1 MPRSCICDRW
11 LTRAAADLG
20 FQALPAAAQLLF
32 FRLLAS
38 AAGAEERGRVRFPV
52 PVSIAV
58 SRILNRTET
67 EAETDIAALVDLGW
81 IEIDTDG
88 RSVWMAGA
96 KAQAGR
102 VEAAQINGLRG
113 GRPRK
118 GETPEQ
124 ARARKQGSLMLPM
137 AGGAEKPTETERE
150 PGVES
155 SRAAAASSSTVQEAA
170 AAGARDGWVSLAQ
183 RCAEIA
189 GIDPARGGWNALPV
203 KGWVDA
209 GVPEDVILE
218 TVRTVAARPR
228 RSPIGSLMFFHQA
241 VMQAHQAAPAP
252 AGKPS
257 MVDGY
262 QKALR
267 EWQAN
272 GAQGVPP
279 SLAEWQAGR
288 VAA

>member
-81 IEIDTDG
+81 IEMDADG
-88 RSVWMAGA
+88 RGVWMAGS

-102 VEAAQINGLRG
+102 VEAAHINGLRG

-118 GETPEQ
+118 NETPEQ
-124 ARARKQGSLMLPM
+124 ARQRRQGHLMLPL
-137 AGGAEKPTETERE
+137 AGAAEKPMETERE
-150 PGVES
+150 PSGES

-170 AAGARDGWVSLAQ
+170 AAGARDGWVSLA
-183 RCAEIA
+183 RECATIA
-189 GIDPARGGWNALPV
+189 GMDPARGGWNALPV

-209 GVPEDVILE
+209 GVSADVILE

-228 RSPIGSLMFFHQA
+228 RSPIVSLMFFHQA
-241 VMQAHQAAPAP
+241 VMDAHKAAPSATAAP
-252 AGKPS
+252 TVA
-257 MVDGY
+257 DGY
-262 QKALR
+262 REALR
-267 EWQAN
+267 QWQAN

-279 SLAEWQAGR
+279 SRADWLAAQA
-288 VAA
+288 AA